1 MGPEAYPRKDLPVH
15 ECRFQ
20 NLLIFPLMTRARL
33 LFLSP
38 ALLLCLAAS
47 AGAQTSSGREALLKA
62 VQELRNHELSTPGLP
77 PAFVA
82 HYTEALDEIQGRVEG
97 ASSGQDLAK
106 AGKAWAL
113 TKTDPPLLIRT
124 DPPTLK

>member
-1 MGPEAYPRKDLPVH
+1 
-15 ECRFQ
+15 
-20 NLLIFPLMTRARL
+20 MTRARL

-106 AGKAWAL
+106 AGKDLEAIAGVRGVRAARL
-113 TKTDPPLLIRT
+113 RPPPSAAPGPLSGRSS
-124 DPPTLK
+124 D